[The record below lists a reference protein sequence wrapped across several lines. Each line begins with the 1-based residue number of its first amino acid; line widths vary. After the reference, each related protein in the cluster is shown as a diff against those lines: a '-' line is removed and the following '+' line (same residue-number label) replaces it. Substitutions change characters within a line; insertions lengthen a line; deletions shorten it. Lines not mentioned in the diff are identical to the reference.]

1 VVQKQGTEIRQEQ
14 LVRAALALIAA
25 RGLHEL
31 SVARVARK
39 VGIVPSAIYRHFSGK
54 EALLDAVIGMIRA
67 RLHGNIE
74 AVELQSE
81 DALEQL
87 RFLLRA
93 HLRVI
98 LENEGI
104 LRIVFSDELHRG
116 RSVRKARVHEMVT
129 GYLGR
134 VAVIVT
140 RGQKAG
146 RIRRDLDPQSLA
158 VMFLGLIQPAS
169 ILWHLSNG
177 SFDVAGQVEKAWPV
191 FRDAISQR

>member
-1 VVQKQGTEIRQEQ
+1 VVQKQDTEIRQEQ
-14 LVRAALALIAA
+14 LIRAALALIAA

-31 SVARVARK
+31 SVARVARR
-39 VGIVPSAIYRHFSGK
+39 VGMVPSAMYRHFSGK
-54 EALLDAVIGMIRA
+54 EALLDAVIGMIRS
-67 RLHGNIE
+67 RLHGNVE
-74 AVELQSE
+74 AVERQSE

-87 RFLLRA
+87 QLLLHA
-93 HLRVI
+93 HVRVI

-116 RSVRKARVHEMVT
+116 RSERKGRVFEMVT
-129 GYLGR
+129 SYLGR
-134 VAVIVT
+134 IAVIVS

-146 RIRRDLDPQSLA
+146 RIRRDLDPQSVA

-177 SFDVAGQVEKAWPV
+177 NFDVAGQVEKAWPV
-191 FRDAISQR
+191 FRKAISRR